1 MKTKIVLI
9 LAVAALFGAG
19 VMWSAQHRLPSMMVD
34 GRKILYYTC
43 PMHPSVKSDK
53 PGDCTICGMKL
64 VPVYADATKT
74 NAPAETPAGCYSTG
88 TNAAP
93 APSGCCSF

>member
-1 MKTKIVLI
+1 MKTKMVLI
-9 LAVAALFGAG
+9 LAVAALLGGGA
-19 VMWSAQHRLPSMMVD
+19 MWSAQHRLQSTTAAD
-34 GRKILYYTC
+34 RKILYYTC

-64 VPVYADATKT
+64 MPVYADA
-74 NAPAETPAGCYSTG
+74 TG

-93 APSGCCSF
+93 ASSGCCSF